1 MRTAVDVCSLF
12 NCLVPKFSYNLQRK
26 LVVARRGRTRAA
38 PSPFFRAAH
47 LSPADVLM
55 AIPASHQLVQFLD
68 HSFLF
73 KKDCR
78 ENACRSIKIHK
89 TRCHPGRPV
98 NLYFRAELRRTL
110 LDKFKSEEAAIKKS
124 IIRSVATELAKQH
137 PYSLDQRLQRLR
149 FSHRW
154 CEVIQRELA
163 SGEPLTNPAR
173 RIMEPGLVSFSLE
186 DLCSTCT
193 SKMCANAQARFPD
206 LEPSLGLLLV
216 VKKLKLL

>member
-1 MRTAVDVCSLF
+1 MSDSEEYMGEAVPQNMKKRCGRPRKDGSVTMQPAEVANAACA
-12 NCLVPKFSYNLQRK
+12 VP
-26 LVVARRGRTRAA
+26 AG
-38 PSPFFRAAH
+38 
-47 LSPADVLM
+47 
-55 AIPASHQLVQFLD
+55 HQLVQFLNN
-68 HSFLF
+68 SFLL
-73 KKDCR
+73 KEDCL
-78 ENACRSIKIHK
+78 ENARRSFRIHK
-89 TRCHPGRPV
+89 SRCHPGRPV

-137 PYSLDQRLQRLR
+137 PHSLDQRLQRLR

-163 SGEPLTNPAR
+163 SGEPLTYPAAAR

-193 SKMCANAQARFPD
+193 SKMCANAQARFSD
-206 LEPSLGLLLV
+206 LELSLGLLLV